1 MAAVFLEYQNC
12 SKSGRLKPR
21 FRSFL
26 VFCPCQFFFPF
37 FLPVVPFTCIFA
49 HFYAKALTESEIK
62 LLFLPD
68 KDGRTLH

>member
-1 MAAVFLEYQNC
+1 MPALI
-12 SKSGRLKPR
+12 
-21 FRSFL
+21 FL
-26 VFCPCQFFFPF
+26 VIATAGENLFG
-37 FLPVVPFTCIFA
+37 FLSQLAYNSGILSKFA